1 MNEIVDKIYTNK
13 IIVAPS
19 ILTASFANLEKSIN
33 ELEEAGCD
41 YLHLDIMDGVFV
53 PQITFGAKIVSDIK
67 KISKVPLDAHL
78 MIVAPEN
85 HIDDFAKAGV
95 DMISVHFEGN
105 IHLHKLIMQIKS
117 HNIKAGVVLNPHTAV
132 ENIEPIIDYIDNILI
147 MSVNPGFGGQ
157 KFIES
162 SIQKIEKTKKLIGN
176 RNIFLSVDGGINL
189 NTCDRVI
196 ESGAN
201 FLISGSAIIDSED
214 KKSVINRLK
223 GN

>member
-1 MNEIVDKIYTNK
+1 MNK
-13 IIVAPS
+13 IIIAPS
-19 ILTASFANLEKSIN
+19 ILTASFVNLEKSIK

-53 PQITFGAKIVSDIK
+53 PQITFGAKIISDIK

-78 MIVAPEN
+78 MIVNPEN
-85 HIDDFAKAGV
+85 HIDDFAKAGA

-117 HNIKAGVVLNPHTAV
+117 HNIKAGVVLNPHTRV

-157 KFIES
+157 KFIDNS
-162 SIQKIEKTKKLIGN
+162 IEKIKKAKKLIGN
-176 RNIFLSVDGGINL
+176 RNIILSVDGGVNL
-189 NTCDRVI
+189 DTCDKVI
-196 ESGAN
+196 EAGAN

-214 KKSVINRLK
+214 KKFVINRLK
-223 GN
+223 GIKK

>member
-1 MNEIVDKIYTNK
+1 MNK
-13 IIVAPS
+13 IIIAPS
-19 ILTASFANLEKSIN
+19 ILTASFGNLEKSVK
-33 ELEEAGCD
+33 ELEEAKAD

-67 KISKVPLDAHL
+67 KISKLPLDIHL
-78 MIVAPEN
+78 MIINPEN
-85 HIDDFAKAGV
+85 HIDSFAKAGA

-117 HNIKAGVVLNPHTAV
+117 HSIKAGVVLNPHTRV
-132 ENIEPIIDYIDNILI
+132 ENIEPIMDYIDNILI

-162 SIQKIEKTKKLIGN
+162 SVDKIKKAKKLIGN
-176 RNIFLSVDGGINL
+176 RDIFLSVDGGINL
-189 NTCDRVI
+189 DTCDKVI
-196 ESGAN
+196 EAGAN
-201 FLISGSAIIDSED
+201 FLISGSAIIESDN

-223 GN
+223 GNK

>member
-1 MNEIVDKIYTNK
+1 MNK
-13 IIVAPS
+13 IIIAPS
-19 ILTASFANLEKSIN
+19 ILTASFGNLEKSVK
-33 ELEEAGCD
+33 ELGEAKAD

-67 KISKVPLDAHL
+67 KISKLPLDAHL
-78 MIVAPEN
+78 MIINPEN
-85 HIDDFAKAGV
+85 HIDSFAKAGA

-117 HNIKAGVVLNPHTAV
+117 HNIKAGVVLNPHTRV
-132 ENIEPIIDYIDNILI
+132 ENIEPIMDYIDNILI

-162 SIQKIEKTKKLIGN
+162 SIDKIKKAKKLIGN
-176 RNIFLSVDGGINL
+176 RDIFLSVDGGINL
-189 NTCDRVI
+189 DTCDKVI
-196 ESGAN
+196 EAGAN
-201 FLISGSAIIDSED
+201 FLISGSAIIESDN

-223 GN
+223 GNK